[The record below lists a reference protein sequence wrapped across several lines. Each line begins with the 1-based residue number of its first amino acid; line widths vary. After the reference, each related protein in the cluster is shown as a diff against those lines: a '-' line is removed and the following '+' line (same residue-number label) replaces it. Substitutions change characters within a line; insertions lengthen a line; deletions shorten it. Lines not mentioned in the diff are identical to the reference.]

1 MLEFKAEFYEKVC
14 KSIDNSAVIMKVEE
28 DGKYFPIWCS
38 KEFTKMIEGT
48 EEDFIRQEKND
59 AMNNIHPD
67 DREEVEYLFKHRTTK
82 SGTKNLN
89 IRRKT
94 LKGKWIWVN
103 VHYAFVEEGG
113 TVYAYCDYFDVT
125 KIKESEL
132 RARRL
137 YENIR
142 TELEN
147 FSNESLV
154 SLRLNLT
161 KDIVEEC
168 RGKEIFDVDISGMK
182 ISDNFAKRLEFL
194 PLERDRK
201 KFAEKFC
208 KENFLKCY
216 ASGENV
222 LSEIFFSERPNGRK
236 CFVECR
242 VTLSRE
248 PVSGDIIA
256 FTSERD
262 YNAEKVNEVI
272 LHKALV
278 EQYDMITYIVDG
290 NYGVVIGD
298 TEHIQHG
305 SIFPKERH
313 GSYEKYLE
321 EQVKPALTG
330 TDADRRKYF
339 AALTLDRVRNSLQI
353 REPYEVNIACH
364 IDGEICYKRF
374 VFYLVDKDADFYILL
389 KSDTTKLQRTQ
400 LMRNAQLRAALET
413 ANQANIA
420 KTAFLSNMSH
430 EIRTPM
436 NAIIGLD
443 SIALNEPDLS
453 ERTRDHLEKIGAS
466 ARHLLSL
473 INDVLDMSR
482 IESGKMI
489 LKNEEFSFGD
499 MLEQINTMVSGQ
511 CAEKILNYDCK
522 ILGKVDEYYIGDSM
536 KLKQVLI
543 NILSNAIKFTP
554 QHGKIT
560 FTVEKTQEFD
570 RQATLRFVIKD
581 TGIGMDAEFLPK
593 IFDVFS
599 QEDSSSMNAY
609 GGTGLGMPITKSL
622 VEMMNGQISVKSEK
636 NVGSE
641 FTVSVTLRTSDKG
654 GVASKFV
661 GISAQ
666 DLKVLVIDD
675 DPIACEHA
683 RIILEEVGT
692 SADIA
697 FTGSE
702 AVDMVKL
709 RAMRNE
715 PYNLIFVDWKM
726 PGQNGIEITR
736 EIRKISGNNSAII
749 FLTAYN
755 WEEVE
760 AEATAAGVDRFLSK
774 PLFATHVMDE
784 FIKAMKQKNI
794 SVKEEKKL
802 ADLKD
807 KKILLAEDMPVNA
820 EIMKEILKMREMEV
834 EHAENGKLVVEMF
847 EKSPLNYYDAVLMDV
862 RMPVMDG
869 LEATRAIRNLDRADA
884 KTIPIIAMT
893 ANAFDEDVQ
902 RSLQAGMNAHLSKP
916 VEPEHMYKTLQEFIS
931 D

>member
-1 MLEFKAEFYEKVC
+1 
-14 KSIDNSAVIMKVEE
+14 
-28 DGKYFPIWCS
+28 
-38 KEFTKMIEGT
+38 
-48 EEDFIRQEKND
+48 
-59 AMNNIHPD
+59 
-67 DREEVEYLFKHRTTK
+67 
-82 SGTKNLN
+82 
-89 IRRKT
+89 
-94 LKGKWIWVN
+94 
-103 VHYAFVEEGG
+103 
-113 TVYAYCDYFDVT
+113 
-125 KIKESEL
+125 
-132 RARRL
+132 
-137 YENIR
+137 
-142 TELEN
+142 
-147 FSNESLV
+147 
-154 SLRLNLT
+154 
-161 KDIVEEC
+161 
-168 RGKEIFDVDISGMK
+168 
-182 ISDNFAKRLEFL
+182 
-194 PLERDRK
+194 
-201 KFAEKFC
+201 
-208 KENFLKCY
+208 
-216 ASGENV
+216 
-222 LSEIFFSERPNGRK
+222 
-236 CFVECR
+236 
-242 VTLSRE
+242 
-248 PVSGDIIA
+248 
-256 FTSERD
+256 
-262 YNAEKVNEVI
+262 
-272 LHKALV
+272 
-278 EQYDMITYIVDG
+278 
-290 NYGVVIGD
+290 
-298 TEHIQHG
+298 
-305 SIFPKERH
+305 
-313 GSYEKYLE
+313 
-321 EQVKPALTG
+321 
-330 TDADRRKYF
+330 
-339 AALTLDRVRNSLQI
+339 
-353 REPYEVNIACH
+353 
-364 IDGEICYKRF
+364 
-374 VFYLVDKDADFYILL
+374 
-389 KSDTTKLQRTQ
+389 
-400 LMRNAQLRAALET
+400 
-413 ANQANIA
+413 
-420 KTAFLSNMSH
+420 
-430 EIRTPM
+430 
-436 NAIIGLD
+436 
-443 SIALNEPDLS
+443 
-453 ERTRDHLEKIGAS
+453 
-466 ARHLLSL
+466 
-473 INDVLDMSR
+473 
-482 IESGKMI
+482 
-489 LKNEEFSFGD
+489 
-499 MLEQINTMVSGQ
+499 
-511 CAEKILNYDCK
+511 
-522 ILGKVDEYYIGDSM
+522 
-536 KLKQVLI
+536 
-543 NILSNAIKFTP
+543 
-554 QHGKIT
+554 
-560 FTVEKTQEFD
+560 
-570 RQATLRFVIKD
+570 
-581 TGIGMDAEFLPK
+581 
-593 IFDVFS
+593 
-599 QEDSSSMNAY
+599 MNAY

-726 PGQNGIEITR
+726 PEQNGIEITR

-794 SVKEEKKL
+794 AVKEEKKL